1 LNIAMPQS
9 TQAVL
14 PTNPVKISRR
24 QAMGRMG
31 ALGGAFL
38 AWSFL
43 GDAFAQS
50 ASTPDA
56 IAEMRKMMAAT
67 PPVTTK
73 LAEGLHLIAGPGG
86 NIGVFT
92 WPEGKLAIDSGVAG
106 ASDAILLQMD
116 SFGPQPLRI
125 LINTHWHY
133 DHTDGNEAFRK
144 KGALIVSHEN
154 VRNRMSSAQYIDFFH
169 AHIPASPSA
178 ALPESTFPS
187 STSFNLGTEEIRVTH
202 VPPAHTD
209 GDSFIQFVNANVVHT
224 GDLGFNGF
232 YPFIDY
238 STGGK
243 VDGMIAGVNKVL
255 TICNNATKIIP
266 GHGPVMTTA
275 ELKQYRDM
283 LVDVAERVRKLKKQ
297 GRDVAGVV
305 AAKPTAKYD
314 ENHKGFF
321 TPDQFATIVYSSL

>member
-1 LNIAMPQS
+1 MNIPAPRS
-9 TQAVL
+9 L
-14 PTNPVKISRR
+14 PSSAIKTPEISRR
-24 QAMGRMG
+24 TAIGHLG
-31 ALGGAFL
+31 TLGGAFL
-38 AWSFL
+38 AWNFL

-50 ASTPDA
+50 TSTPGA
-56 IAEMRKMMAAT
+56 VAEMRKEMGAT

-73 LAEGLHLIAGPGG
+73 LRDGLHLITGPGG
-86 NIGVFT
+86 NICVFT
-92 WPEGKLAIDSGVAG
+92 WPEGKVSVDSGVMG
-106 ASDAILLQMD
+106 ASDSILAQID
-116 SFGPQPLRI
+116 SLGLQPLRI

-133 DHTDGNEAFRK
+133 DHTDGNEAFHKR
-144 KGALIVSHEN
+144 GALIVAHEN
-154 VRNRMSSAQYIDFFH
+154 VRKRMGSAQEIDFFH
-169 AHIPASPSA
+169 AHMPASPAA
-178 ALPESTFPS
+178 ALPETTFPS
-187 STSFNLGTEEIRVTH
+187 NTTFNLGTEEIRVTH

-243 VDGMIAGVNKVL
+243 VDGMIAAANKLL
-255 TICNNATKIIP
+255 TICDSKTTIIP

-275 ELKQYRDM
+275 ELKQYREM
-283 LVDVAERVRKLKKQ
+283 LVDVAERVRTLKKQ
-297 GRDVAGVV
+297 GKDAAAVV

-314 ENHKGFF
+314 ESHKGFF

>member
-1 LNIAMPQS
+1 
-9 TQAVL
+9 
-14 PTNPVKISRR
+14 
-24 QAMGRMG
+24 
-31 ALGGAFL
+31 
-38 AWSFL
+38 
-43 GDAFAQS
+43 
-50 ASTPDA
+50 
-56 IAEMRKMMAAT
+56 MRKMMAAT
-67 PPVTTK
+67 PPVPTK

-86 NIGVFT
+86 NIGVFI

-106 ASDAILLQMD
+106 ASDAILVQMD
-116 SFGPQPLRI
+116 SLGPQPLRI

-133 DHTDGNEAFRK
+133 DHTEGNEAFRK
-144 KGALIVSHEN
+144 RGGLIVAHEN
-154 VRNRMSSAQYIDFFH
+154 VRKRMSSEQYIDFFH
-169 AHIPASPSA
+169 IHMPASPSA

-187 STSFNLGTEEIRVTH
+187 NTSFNLGTEEIRVTH

-238 STGGK
+238 SSGGK

-255 TICNNATKIIP
+255 SICNNGTKIIP
-266 GHGPVMTTA
+266 GHGPIMTTA

-283 LVDVAERVRKLKKQ
+283 LVDVAERVHKLSKQ